1 MVTKCIEDIN
11 LALFILFYFDLNIEV
26 LSLQI
31 SYLSP
36 LLKHVNLQIHF
47 AFAQAVDLL
56 HLITSLFG

>member
-1 MVTKCIEDIN
+1 MITKCIVDID
-11 LALFILFYFDLNIEV
+11 LALFIFFDFDLYIEV
-26 LSLQI
+26 FSLQI
-31 SYLSP
+31 TDLSP